1 MTAYQLPT
9 FVWPATILGVCALA
23 TWRGRNHERLAAG
36 GLLASW
42 ALSLVSY
49 ERALQTQWGIVA
61 VDACLL
67 ALLIWISLRSRRFW
81 PMFAAGFHVLA
92 MLTHLAR
99 ALDATFSGWTYMTA
113 EMIWSYLVL
122 LAVGYGAWSA
132 PSHQATYAADSVD
145 TPPGDTL
152 R

>member
-1 MTAYQLPT
+1 M
-9 FVWPATILGVCALA
+9 FVWPATILGVCAVA
-23 TWRGRNHERLAAG
+23 TWRGGNHERLAAG

-49 ERALQTQWGIVA
+49 ERALHTQWGVVA
-61 VDACLL
+61 VDAGLL
-67 ALLIWISLRSRRFW
+67 ALLVWIALRSRRFW
-81 PMFAAGFHVLA
+81 PLFAAGFHILA

-99 ALDATFSGWTYMTA
+99 ALDPTFSGWTYMTA
-113 EMIWSYLVL
+113 EMIWNYLVVF
-122 LAVGYGAWSA
+122 AVGYGAWSA
-132 PSHQATYAADSVD
+132 PRRQEAYADDGEA